1 MALASSKAF
10 SSIFYTL
17 TPINQSNFVLACS
30 SSNPVDIV
38 VDRRRR
44 IVIFGSSLTLA
55 SSLLRPNQQKFP
67 VESAIALEQLKEK
80 EDELEE
86 EEERNVN
93 LFQVLP

>member
-1 MALASSKAF
+1 MALASSKVF
-10 SSIFYTL
+10 SSILNTL

-44 IVIFGSSLTLA
+44 IMIFGSSLSLA
-55 SSLLRPNQQKFP
+55 SSLLGSNQQRFP